1 MTLKLKYLIF
11 LIIILSA
18 GYIISRDKTKPDT
31 VAEVETKAIVVE
43 KKPVVGPKISAIK
56 EPPTIEAVK
65 TLKKKTNQTQ
75 KEITRETEKEFLA
88 MTNPTSFSDVK
99 EVRYQEIYSI
109 YQKASFY
116 LSEVAAGHL
125 ETNQKNLLK
134 AFKGLITYFKEGSV
148 TDQMDSALVII
159 QQERP
164 DIFEESLN
172 NLSKNDQVIIKTIL
186 KLQSESE

>member
-1 MTLKLKYLIF
+1 MDKIITLNKKENTIF
-11 LIIILSA
+11 KEITKFPSVN
-18 GYIISRDKTKPDT
+18 RDL
-31 VAEVETKAIVVE
+31 AIVVE

-88 MTNPTSFSDVK
+88 MTIPTSFSDVK